1 MREQLMAPPLRLF
14 HSQRLLSKS
23 RSSARPLRPHS
34 KRSCPLR
41 HTPQLPPAA
50 LIGRFNQWDMNMKS
64 DDLEL
69 MSVDELWAL
78 HIEIDAVLT
87 RRISAEKRQLDQR
100 LRQLGSGAFEG
111 DVRRE
116 RRPYPRVLPKY
127 RNPDKP
133 SETWAGRGK
142 QPRWLTAK
150 LRSGKKLDDF
160 RIRPS
165 SSRTQRSA
173 RRKRKRRDA
182 RKGST
187 VNPRGF

>member
-1 MREQLMAPPLRLF
+1 MGAINGPTFRTSIASGCFRSRGHRRDHYDRTAKETVRFGTLRN
-14 HSQRLLSKS
+14 S
-23 RSSARPLRPHS
+23 RRP
-34 KRSCPLR
+34 
-41 HTPQLPPAA
+41 A
-50 LIGRFNQWDMNMKS
+50 LIGRLDQFLGDMNMKP

-78 HIEIDAVLT
+78 HMEIDVVLT

-111 DVRRE
+111 NVRRE

-142 QPRWLTAK
+142 
-150 LRSGKKLDDF
+150 
-160 RIRPS
+160 
-165 SSRTQRSA
+165 
-173 RRKRKRRDA
+173 
-182 RKGST
+182 
-187 VNPRGF
+187 

>member
-1 MREQLMAPPLRLF
+1 MAPRSVFPLPAVAF
-14 HSQRLLSKS
+14 EV
-23 RSSARPLRPHS
+23 AVIGATTTPHS

-41 HTPQLPPAA
+41 HTPQLAPARLDRA
-50 LIGRFNQWDMNMKS
+50 ARSVLWGMNMKS

-69 MSVDELWAL
+69 MSLDELWAL
-78 HIEIDAVLT
+78 RMEINAALT
-87 RRISAEKRQLDQR
+87 RRISAEKRQLEQR

-111 DVRRE
+111 NVRRE

-142 QPRWLTAK
+142 RPRWLTAK

-160 RIRPS
+160 RIQPS
-165 SSRTQRSA
+165 SSR
-173 RRKRKRRDA
+173 KRR
-182 RKGST
+182 GGN
-187 VNPRGF
+187 VNKQTAAIETIMVP